1 MIVKVNFRFDIFYS
15 KYVQITSVNIPIS
28 SDSSFQKS
36 EDDMRDDIS
45 GMIPKTEGNVFK
57 KEGDVLTPVKAE
69 SKEPPTTP
77 EPSIAEKLRGKMY
90 SDQIL
95 DNHLCPVDKF
105 VLQAVVM
112 NHSDSQ

>member
-1 MIVKVNFRFDIFYS
+1 MY
-15 KYVQITSVNIPIS
+15 ITSANIPIS

-57 KEGDVLTPVKAE
+57 KEGDVLTPVKAV

-90 SDQIL
+90 SD
-95 DNHLCPVDKF
+95 
-105 VLQAVVM
+105 
-112 NHSDSQ
+112 